1 MNYFLPNIFSVSN
14 AMRQNYKC
22 FKQGRK
28 TSIFFIES
36 IFRVICFAI
45 FLVYFFKHFLYY
57 SSENL
62 LLRTDLS
69 SGPYYPLIN
78 PFLMLGSRLWLKTV
92 NTSSYFV
99 MYSVTY
105 LNYLLFLNYSQF
117 SNSSIPQFLAVIA
130 EITHLIIPMIFCTMK
145 YAVT

>member
-1 MNYFLPNIFSVSN
+1 MNYFLPNIFSILN
-14 AMRQNYKC
+14 TIRQNYKC

-28 TSIFFIES
+28 MSIFFIDN

-45 FLVYFFKHFLYY
+45 LLTYFFKHCLYY

-62 LLRTDLS
+62 LLSTDLS

-105 LNYLLFLNYSQF
+105 LNYWLFLNYSQF